1 MLNRHA
7 MVLTH
12 ACHSDSRTT
21 LAVFDALLGSVWH
34 AKMKNSVIATE
45 RNLWAQKGAV
55 TVELASGVG
64 SLREQTCLTFR
75 GQVCLIRLTEGA
87 GLL

>member
-1 MLNRHA
+1 M
-7 MVLTH
+7 
-12 ACHSDSRTT
+12 SRDKAQR
-21 LAVFDALLGSVWH
+21 LDVVRPVCKWLLQP
-34 AKMKNSVIATE
+34 
-45 RNLWAQKGAV
+45 QKGAV

-64 SLREQTCLTFR
+64 SLREQACLTFR